1 MSFAKQITHYQ
12 IEINTDP
19 LFCITAYIVL
29 ISKVNWWDLKSF
41 KIFCL
46 FDCTPNSKQRSL
58 SSISI

>member
-29 ISKVNWWDLKSF
+29 ISKVN
-41 KIFCL
+41 
-46 FDCTPNSKQRSL
+46 
-58 SSISI
+58 